1 MCFVNDPIS
10 FVLRFPIISN
20 FSDFEYLKIW
30 ACEWWYLFESNQINA
45 KISLWVFFSMEFLS
59 YLVKRFVLLVSERRD
74 TLTRINRLVCV
85 CRQQRALL
93 LYIFFIAVRTHEVW
107 DIQIKKIDVKFLFS
121 LFFRL
126 SKMCRVFITPTWYGF
141 TIGWLW
147 LSIFVREQGEKKYD
161 KIVGLFGDY
170 LATGSLPLVPL
181 RTPTTTTTTYYTFD

>member
-1 MCFVNDPIS
+1 
-10 FVLRFPIISN
+10 
-20 FSDFEYLKIW
+20 
-30 ACEWWYLFESNQINA
+30 
-45 KISLWVFFSMEFLS
+45 MEFLS

-126 SKMCRVFITPTWYGF
+126 SKMCRVFITPT
-141 TIGWLW
+141 
-147 LSIFVREQGEKKYD
+147 
-161 KIVGLFGDY
+161 
-170 LATGSLPLVPL
+170 
-181 RTPTTTTTTYYTFD
+181 